1 MTTLT
6 DISTSLKVRD
16 ILMPEPS
23 DHTFQLQDLRLRVL
37 DGEEL
42 SAEEMLIVVNDIR
55 KDRRKAAAATKA
67 VGSARGKKTA
77 TVAVPMSIENLQD
90 ILDQEV

>member
-1 MTTLT
+1 MTTLPEIT
-6 DISTSLKVRD
+6 TAIKIRD

-67 VGSARGKKTA
+67 VGARASKKTT
-77 TVAVPMSIENLQD
+77 TVAVPISVENLQD